1 MADIIFGLYILIAIV
16 SVKSVIFFVRV
27 SIAQRRVNKAYKA
40 YKTWSKRHDWAIE
53 DGYYVD
59 MTNYEWS
66 VEEVT
71 AVYEKRKVAFD
82 KAVDNRTLIRF

>member
-1 MADIIFGLYILIAIV
+1 MADIIFGLYVVIAILV
-16 SVKSVIFFVRV
+16 VKLVIYVIRL

-40 YKTWSKRHDWAIE
+40 YKTWSRRHDWAIE

-66 VEEVT
+66 VEEVN
-71 AVYEKRKVAFD
+71 AVFEKRKIAFD
-82 KAVDNRTLIRF
+82 KAVGNRDIIRF